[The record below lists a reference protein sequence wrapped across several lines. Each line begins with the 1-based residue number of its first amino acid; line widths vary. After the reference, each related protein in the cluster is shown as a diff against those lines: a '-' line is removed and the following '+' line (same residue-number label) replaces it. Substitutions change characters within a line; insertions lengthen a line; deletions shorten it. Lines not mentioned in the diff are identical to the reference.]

1 MILLCGL
8 RKQIGEVNMFNRV
21 VETKNFQD
29 NNIAIQKRKHIRRYD
44 DRCVS
49 VIDGQM
55 HPVENWSNGGLLV
68 TADERLFAIGQLCSF
83 TLKFKLRD
91 EIMEVDHKA
100 KVVRKAPNK
109 VALQFMPLTKKVQT
123 SFQKI
128 IDDYVTQR
136 FVESHANT

>member
-1 MILLCGL
+1 
-8 RKQIGEVNMFNRV
+8 MFSKVLSPQKLND
-21 VETKNFQD
+21 EDQSS
-29 NNIAIQKRKHIRRYD
+29 QKRQYSRRAD

-68 TADERLFAIGQLCSF
+68 TADERLFSIGQDCTF

-91 EIMEVDHKA
+91 KIMEVDHKA
-100 KVVRKAPNK
+100 KVVRKTPNK
-109 VALQFMPLTKKVQT
+109 VALQFIPLTKKVQS

-128 IDDYVTQR
+128 VDDYVAGR
-136 FVESHANT
+136 FAESHSL